1 MSVYYRHLRNADEC
15 RGALECNSGLT
26 AGTPFYTEEW
36 HSSTKDGLPLRIW
49 LAPQV
54 QYLPARGGTGGICY
68 HSERRRHGSTDMIQ
82 AQYTCI
88 GVKRIRVPYTVHRAL
103 AGTACGPTMGPTR
116 ACRPTARRHII
127 GSDPPR
133 LPGGRSAPRGLGV
146 VYWRSEHQLGLLHRR
161 HQGSGAPSSCVGCG
175 GFADR
180 REWHRCQSC

>member
-1 MSVYYRHLRNADEC
+1 MAAPTCRPVGAMRIGLPCMVTYTVSRLEPHSTPKNGILARRMGSHCVFGAHLR
-15 RGALECNSGLT
+15 
-26 AGTPFYTEEW
+26 
-36 HSSTKDGLPLRIW
+36 
-49 LAPQV
+49 
-54 QYLPARGGTGGICY
+54 YLPARGGTGGICY